1 MVRQMRRHLEVRAS
15 AHYTCGMDARTVT
28 VKKANRLDKALA
40 LLLPDLSRSAAQKLI
55 DQGRV
60 QVNGVARD
68 AGHRVKP
75 NDAIMVQLP
84 AATPATPQP
93 EAITL
98 DILYE
103 DDDVIA
109 INKPAGMVAH
119 PGAGNAQGTVVNA
132 VLSYAPEVAGVGS
145 AERPGIVHRLD
156 KETSGVLL
164 IAKHDAALRALQ
176 SQFKT
181 RAIKKSY
188 VMLCVGDVQPA
199 RGLIRKPIARD
210 PGNRKRMAVVA
221 TGRDAITQY
230 AVRDVFAVKDGSL
243 MRRYAYV
250 KANLLTGRT
259 HQLRVHFAS
268 LGFPVVGDAVYGA
281 RKDPLTRQ
289 LSPRQLLHSSELTFV
304 SPSSGAEIKLHAPLP
319 DDFRRVLDALSDE
332 KTA

>member
-1 MVRQMRRHLEVRAS
+1 
-15 AHYTCGMDARTVT
+15 MDSRTVI

-40 LLLPDLSRSAAQKLI
+40 TLLPEISRSAAQKLI
-55 DQGRV
+55 DQKRV
-60 QVNGVARD
+60 LVNGEPRD
-68 AGHRVKP
+68 ASHRVKP
-75 NDAIMVQLP
+75 NDRVDVRLP
-84 AATPATPQP
+84 EAQPATPQP
-93 EAITL
+93 ETIAL

-119 PGAGNAQGTVVNA
+119 PGAGNVNGTVVNA

-145 AERPGIVHRLD
+145 EERPGIVHRLD
-156 KETSGVLL
+156 KDTSGVLL

-176 SQFKT
+176 TQFKT
-181 RAIKKSY
+181 RVIKKSY
-188 VMLCVGDVQPA
+188 VMLCVGDVQPT

-230 AVRDVFAVKDGSL
+230 AVREVFTVNDGKTARKYS
-243 MRRYAYV
+243 YV

-268 LGFPVVGDAVYGA
+268 MGFPIAGDAVYGA
-281 RKDPLTRQ
+281 RKDPLTKQ
-289 LSPRQLLHSSELTFV
+289 LAPRQLLHSSELSFI
-304 SPSSGAEIKLHAPLP
+304 SPSNGEEIKLHAPLP
-319 DDFRRVLDALSDE
+319 DDFRRVLDELAGASDH
-332 KTA
+332 TA

>member
-1 MVRQMRRHLEVRAS
+1 
-15 AHYTCGMDARTVT
+15 MDSRTVI

-40 LLLPDLSRSAAQKLI
+40 ALLPEISRSAGQKLI

-60 QVNGVARD
+60 RVNGEPRD
-68 AGHRVKP
+68 ASHRVKP
-75 NDAIMVQLP
+75 NDTLVVQLP
-84 AATPATPQP
+84 DAPPATPQP
-93 EAITL
+93 EVIAL

-119 PGAGNAQGTVVNA
+119 PGAGNDHGTVVNA
-132 VLSYAPEVAGVGS
+132 VLAYAPEVAGVGS
-145 AERPGIVHRLD
+145 EDRPGIVHRLD

-164 IAKHDAALRALQ
+164 IAKNDAALRALQ
-176 SQFKT
+176 AQFKT

-188 VMLCVGDVQPA
+188 VMLCAGNVLPA

-221 TGRDAITQY
+221 TGRDALTQY
-230 AVRDVFAVKDGSL
+230 AVREVFT
-243 MRRYAYV
+243 RREGNTSRSYSYV

-268 LGFPVVGDAVYGA
+268 IGFPIVGDAVYGA
-281 RKDPLTRQ
+281 RKDPLTQR
-289 LSPRQLLHSSELTFV
+289 LAPRQLLHSSELTFV
-304 SPSSGAEIKLHAPLP
+304 SPSAGKEIHLHAPLP
-319 DDFRRVLDALSDE
+319 ADFRAVLDELAGEHIDDL
-332 KTA
+332 TQ

>member
-1 MVRQMRRHLEVRAS
+1 
-15 AHYTCGMDARTVT
+15 MDTRTVI

-40 LLLPDLSRSAAQKLI
+40 ALLPELSRSAAQRLI
-55 DQGRV
+55 DGGRV
-60 QVNGVARD
+60 QVNGALRD
-68 AGHRVKP
+68 ASHRVRP
-75 NDAIMVQLP
+75 NDALIVQMP
-84 AATPATPQP
+84 EAMPATPQP
-93 EAITL
+93 EAIAL
-98 DILYE
+98 DVLYE
-103 DDDVIA
+103 DADVIA

-119 PGAGNAQGTVVNA
+119 PGAGNANGTVVNA
-132 VLSYAPEVAGVGS
+132 VLAYAPEVAGVGS
-145 AERPGIVHRLD
+145 DERPGIVHRLD

-176 SQFKT
+176 AQFKT

-188 VMLCVGDVQPA
+188 VMVCVGEVTPA

-230 AVRDVFAVKDGSL
+230 AVREVFTVNDGNTA
-243 MRRYAYV
+243 RRYSYV

-268 LGFPVVGDAVYGA
+268 LGFPIAGDAVYGA

-289 LSPRQLLHSSELTFV
+289 LAPRQLLHSSELIFT
-304 SPSSGAEIKLHAPLP
+304 SPSTGEEIKLHAPLP
-319 DDFRRVLDALSDE
+319 EDFRRALDELAGDA
-332 KTA
+332 TA

>member
-1 MVRQMRRHLEVRAS
+1 MSGWGS
-15 AHYTCGMDARTVT
+15 AHYTWRMGTHTVV

-40 LLLPDLSRSAAQKLI
+40 ALLPDLSRSAAQKLI
-55 DQGRV
+55 DGGRV
-60 QVNGVARD
+60 LVNGVARD
-68 AGHRVKP
+68 ASHRVKP
-75 NDAIMVQLP
+75 NDTLMVQMP
-84 AATPATPQP
+84 EATPATPQP
-93 EAITL
+93 EAIAL

-145 AERPGIVHRLD
+145 DERPGIVHRLD
-156 KETSGVLL
+156 KETTGVLL
-164 IAKHDAALRALQ
+164 IAKHDMALRALQ
-176 SQFKT
+176 AQFKT

-188 VMLCVGDVQPA
+188 VMLCVGEVTPA

-230 AVRDVFAVKDGSL
+230 AVREVFTVKDGNL
-243 MRRYAYV
+243 ARRYSFV

-268 LGFPVVGDAVYGA
+268 IGFPVAGDAIYGA

-289 LSPRQLLHSSELTFV
+289 LAPRQMLHSSELIFA
-304 SPSSGAEIKLHAPLP
+304 SPSIGTEITLHAPLP
-319 DDFRRVLDALSDE
+319 EDFRRVLDELAGES
-332 KTA
+332 KQAP

>member
-1 MVRQMRRHLEVRAS
+1 
-15 AHYTCGMDARTVT
+15 MDARIVT

-40 LLLPDLSRSAAQKLI
+40 ALLPDLSRSAAQKLI
-55 DQGRV
+55 DAGHVR
-60 QVNGVARD
+60 VNGEPRD
-68 AGHRVKP
+68 ASHRVKP
-75 NDAIMVQLP
+75 NDTLHVQVSD
-84 AATPATPQP
+84 ATPATPQP
-93 EAITL
+93 EAIAL

-119 PGAGNAQGTVVNA
+119 PGAGNANGTVVNA

-145 AERPGIVHRLD
+145 DERPGIVHRLD

-176 SQFKT
+176 AQFKT
-181 RAIKKSY
+181 RAIQKSY
-188 VMLCVGDVQPA
+188 VMVCVGDVQPA

-230 AVRDVFAVKDGSL
+230 TVREVFTVKEGSTL
-243 MRRYAYV
+243 RRYSYV
-250 KANLLTGRT
+250 RASLLTGRT

-268 LGFPVVGDAVYGA
+268 LGFPIAGDAVYGA
-281 RKDPLTRQ
+281 RKDPLTKQ
-289 LSPRQLLHSSELTFV
+289 LAPRQLLHSSELSFI
-304 SPSSGAEIKLHAPLP
+304 SPSTGEEIKLHAPLP
-319 DDFRRVLDALSDE
+319 ADFRRVLDDLASE
-332 KTA
+332 NTA